1 MKAIHIIAGLLAL
14 VAGAVALYAAKG
26 SPLHRRSGWM
36 FAVAMTTMTTTA
48 AVIAQFFS
56 PNRVN
61 VVAAVLTFYLV
72 VTGVLSV
79 RRTVPEVRALATTFM
94 LVAVAVGAHALALGA
109 EGVAST
115 THRVDGIPA
124 PPLFMFGTVALLAA
138 WGDLRMLHAGHIDGA
153 RRLARH
159 LWRMSYAMWIA
170 TSSAFLGQAKFIPES
185 LRKLPLLAAP
195 VLLVLVVMAY
205 WLVKVHRRPRA
216 ARAAGVAAREA
227 A

>member
-1 MKAIHIIAGLLAL
+1 
-14 VAGAVALYAAKG
+14 
-26 SPLHRRSGWM
+26 
-36 FAVAMTTMTTTA
+36 MTTTA

-72 VTGVLSV
+72 ATGVLTV
-79 RRTVPEVRALATTFM
+79 RRTAPQMRALATAFM

-115 THRVDGIPA
+115 THRIDGVPA
-124 PPLFMFGTVALLAA
+124 PPLFMFGIVALLAA
-138 WGDLRMLHAGHIDGA
+138 FGDLRMLHAGRIEGA

-170 TSSAFLGQAKFIPES
+170 TTSAFLGQAKFVPEP
-185 LRKLPLLAAP
+185 LRKLPLLVAP
-195 VLLVLVVMAY
+195 VLLVLVVMIY
-205 WLVKVHRRPRA
+205 WLVKVRRRPPAHTRA
-216 ARAAGVAAREA
+216 RVVREA
-227 A
+227 V

>member
-26 SPLHRRSGWM
+26 SPLHRRSGRVFAAAM
-36 FAVAMTTMTTTA
+36 FAMTVTA

-72 VTGVLSV
+72 ATGVLTV
-79 RRTVPEVRALATTFM
+79 RRTVPQMRALATAFM
-94 LVAVAVGAHALALGA
+94 LVAVAIGAHALALA
-109 EGVAST
+109 VEGVTSA
-115 THRVDGIPA
+115 THRIDGIPA
-124 PPLFMFGTVALLAA
+124 TPLFMFGTVALLAA
-138 WGDLRMLHAGHIDGA
+138 WGDLRMLAAGRIEGP

-170 TSSAFLGQAKFIPES
+170 TMSAFLGQAKFIPEP
-185 LRKLPLLAAP
+185 LRKLPLLVTP
-195 VLLVLVVMAY
+195 VLLVLVVMIY
-205 WLVKVHRRPRA
+205 WLAKVHRRPR
-216 ARAAGVAAREA
+216 VAATAR
-227 A
+227 

>member
-14 VAGAVALYAAKG
+14 LAGAVALYATKG
-26 SPLHRRSGWM
+26 SPLHRRSGWV
-36 FAVAMTTMTTTA
+36 FAVAMATMTTTA

-72 VTGVLSV
+72 ATGVLAV
-79 RRTVPEVRALATTFM
+79 RRTVPQMRALATAFM
-94 LVAVAVGAHALALGA
+94 LVAVAVGAHALALGVEA
-109 EGVAST
+109 VSST
-115 THRVDGIPA
+115 AHRVDGIPA
-124 PPLFMFGTVALLAA
+124 PPLFMFGSVALLAA
-138 WGDLRMLHAGHIDGA
+138 FGDLRMLRAGRIEGA

-170 TSSAFLGQAKFIPES
+170 TTSAFLGQAKFIPEP
-185 LRKLPLLAAP
+185 LRKLPLLVAP

-205 WLVKVHRRPRA
+205 WLVKVHRRPR
-216 ARAAGVAAREA
+216 VAATVR
-227 A
+227 

>member
-14 VAGAVALYAAKG
+14 VAGAVALYATKG

-36 FAVAMTTMTTTA
+36 FAVAMATMTTTA

-72 VTGVLSV
+72 ATGVLAV
-79 RRTVPEVRALATTFM
+79 RRTVPQMRALATGLM
-94 LVAVAVGAHALALGA
+94 LVAVSVGAYALTLGA
-109 EGVAST
+109 EAVSST

-138 WGDLRMLHAGHIDGA
+138 FGDLRMLHAGRIEGA

-170 TSSAFLGQAKFIPES
+170 TTSAFLGQAKFIPEP
-185 LRKLPLLAAP
+185 LRKLPLLVVP
-195 VLLVLVVMAY
+195 VLLVLVVMVY
-205 WLVKVHRRPRA
+205 WLVKVHRRPR
-216 ARAAGVAAREA
+216 VAATVH
-227 A
+227 

>member
-14 VAGAVALYAAKG
+14 VAGAVALYATKG

-36 FAVAMTTMTTTA
+36 FAVAMATMTTTA

-72 VTGVLSV
+72 ATGVLAV
-79 RRTVPEVRALATTFM
+79 RRTVPQMRLRATGLM

-109 EGVAST
+109 EALSST

-138 WGDLRMLHAGHIDGA
+138 FGDLRMLQAGRIEGA

-170 TSSAFLGQAKFIPES
+170 TTSAFLGQAKFIPEP
-185 LRKLPLLAAP
+185 LRKLPLLVAP
-195 VLLVLVVMAY
+195 VLLVLAVMVY
-205 WLVKVHRRPRA
+205 WLVKVHRRPR
-216 ARAAGVAAREA
+216 VAAA
-227 A
+227 VH

>member
-14 VAGAVALYAAKG
+14 VAGAVALYATKG

-36 FAVAMTTMTTTA
+36 FAVAMATMTTTA

-72 VTGVLSV
+72 ATGVLAV
-79 RRTVPEVRALATTFM
+79 RRSVPQMRALATGLM
-94 LVAVAVGAHALALGA
+94 LVAVAVGVHALALGVEA
-109 EGVAST
+109 VSST

-124 PPLFMFGTVALLAA
+124 PPLFMFGSVALLAA
-138 WGDLRMLHAGHIDGA
+138 FGDLRMLRAGRIEGA

-170 TSSAFLGQAKFIPES
+170 TTSAFLGQAKFIPEP
-185 LRKLPLLAAP
+185 LRKLPLLVAP
-195 VLLVLVVMAY
+195 VLLVLVVMVY
-205 WLVKVHRRPRA
+205 WLVKVHRRPR
-216 ARAAGVAAREA
+216 VAATVH
-227 A
+227 